1 MSQGRYSTLEMR
13 ERAVRSVLQGQAH
26 GQVAEAY
33 GVDRTTL
40 YRWVCRYQAHGDRGL
55 LRKTGSGRPRL
66 LAAFDMEALNDIVL
80 EPASYFGF
88 ETDLWTVGRL
98 RCVLQ
103 DRYGI
108 TLSSNTVWR
117 RLRDAGFTYQKPE
130 RRYFELNEEA
140 RQEWLRDEVPRIRSA
155 VRKFRAIL
163 YFQDESNVSLTAFL
177 GKTWAFC
184 GQTPSV
190 RVTGKRSGVT
200 AMSALSGQGRLL
212 FRLFKERIASDQVIG
227 FLGQMLKHHP
237 RRHLVVVMDQAPP
250 HVSKKTMA
258 YIASQR
264 RLHVFHLPKYSPD
277 WNPDEKVWNHLKHHE
292 LNGHQAKTK
301 EELQRLTQRKLD
313 SMAKNPSLLKGLF
326 FRCCVADFFE

>member
-1 MSQGRYSTLEMR
+1 LEVR

-26 GQVAEAY
+26 GQVADAY
-33 GVDRTTL
+33 CVERTTL
-40 YRWVCRYQAHGDRGL
+40 YRWVRRFRTQGHRGL
-55 LRKTGSGRPRL
+55 LRQPGSGRPRL
-66 LAAFDMEALNDIVL
+66 LAAFEVEDLNDIVL
-80 EPASYFGF
+80 DPASSFGF

-98 RCVLQ
+98 RRVLQ
-103 DRYGI
+103 ERYGI

-130 RRYFELNEEA
+130 RRYFELNEEVRA
-140 RQEWLRDEVPRIRSA
+140 EWLRDEVPRIRA
-155 VRKFRAIL
+155 VVMKFRAIL

-184 GQTPSV
+184 GHTPSV
-190 RVTGKRSGVT
+190 RVTGKRGGVT

-212 FRLFKERIASDQVIG
+212 FRLFKERIASAQVID

-292 LNGHQAKTK
+292 LKGHQAKTK
-301 EELQRLTQRKLD
+301 EELQHLTRRKLN